1 MSTLVVK
8 RIWIERS
15 ECTGHTLCGPEA
27 PDLIE
32 LDQSG
37 DTSTVKQGSLR
48 NSQQELAWLIAA
60 SEVCPMR
67 AFRVETEDGRI
78 HCVPDD
84 RAVRD
89 ALKQGDFRWSGAV
102 AGSRGIAPVA

>member
-1 MSTLVVK
+1 VSTLVVK

-15 ECTGHTLCGPEA
+15 ECTGHTLCVPET

-32 LDQSG
+32 FNQSG
-37 DTSTVKQGSLR
+37 EFSAVKQGSLHFT
-48 NSQQELAWLIAA
+48 QQELACFLAA

-67 AFRVETEDGRI
+67 AFRIETEDGLI

-84 RAVRD
+84 RKVRD
-89 ALKQGDFRWSGAV
+89 ALQQGDFRWSAAV
-102 AGSRGIAPVA
+102 TQSRGIAPVA

>member
-1 MSTLVVK
+1 VSTLVVK

-15 ECTGHTLCGPEA
+15 ECTGHTLCVPEA

-32 LDQSG
+32 FNQSG
-37 DTSTVKQGSLR
+37 EFSAVKQGLLHFT
-48 NSQQELAWLIAA
+48 QQELACFLAA

-67 AFRVETEDGRI
+67 AFRIETEDGLI

-84 RAVRD
+84 RKVRD
-89 ALKQGDFRWSGAV
+89 ALKQGDFRWSAAV
-102 AGSRGIAPVA
+102 TQSRGIAPVA